1 MSLSRHN
8 SPPYKHIGHFV
19 LAQSLE
25 LIWSLVKD
33 PMSLYSF
40 FLSFSTDKEPQSTY
54 QYREHSAN

>member
-8 SPPYKHIGHFV
+8 SPPYKHIGHCI

-40 FLSFSTDKEPQSTY
+40 FLSFSTDKEPQSNI
-54 QYREHSAN
+54 SI

>member
-8 SPPYKHIGHFV
+8 SPPYKHIGHCI
-19 LAQSLE
+19 LAQ
-25 LIWSLVKD
+25 
-33 PMSLYSF
+33 SLYSF

>member
-8 SPPYKHIGHFV
+8 SPPYKHIGHCI
-19 LAQSLE
+19 LAQ
-25 LIWSLVKD
+25 SLVKD